1 MIRRW
6 TVETVLLE
14 SDQSLIR
21 FISPT
26 HRTMHTTEGFMFDEL
41 ERLRDVKELFD
52 LLTHYQQLGAADREV
67 WQDRLAEMDG
77 VEPRQLVKLHGEL
90 LAYGWLEQNTGLT
103 SAPRPGAAAGCYRI
117 TTAGIRAL
125 KQVRAQEVQAV

>member
-1 MIRRW
+1 
-6 TVETVLLE
+6 
-14 SDQSLIR
+14 
-21 FISPT
+21 
-26 HRTMHTTEGFMFDEL
+26 MFDEM

-52 LLTHYQQLGAADREV
+52 LLTHYQQLGASGREV
-67 WQDRLAEMDG
+67 WQDRLAGMEG

-103 SAPRPGAAAGCYRI
+103 TGCYRI

-125 KQVRAQEVQAV
+125 KQARVQEVQTV